1 MLLDELLSI
10 EVFQFMLVF
19 ARLGAAMM
27 FLPGYAAS
35 YVNARIRLSIA
46 VCITLLITPLIGGDF
61 LPPEPA
67 NAMLLALLFTKE
79 ITIGVFIGLIP
90 RYALIALDL
99 AGNKIGMDIGLSMA
113 NAFDPMFDS
122 NAPILST
129 FLSTIAIVLLF
140 ITNMHHLMI
149 ATIVDSYQIFTPGD
163 ILPNGDMLQYL
174 VKAIGTSFIIG
185 FKLSAPFVV
194 FSITF
199 QLALGLAARLM
210 PQLNIFFV
218 TVPIK
223 LYLGFYLLIISVT
236 IILGWFFKYFEDSL
250 IDFTSFG

>member
-1 MLLDELLSI
+1 MLLDELLSL

-46 VCITLLITPLIGGDF
+46 ICITLLITPLIGGDF
-61 LPPEPA
+61 LPSEPT
-67 NAMLLALLFTKE
+67 NTIMMALLFTKE
-79 ITIGVFIGLIP
+79 ITIGVFIGLVP

-99 AGNKIGMDIGLSMA
+99 AGNKIGMNMGLGMA
-113 NAFDPMFDS
+113 NAFDPMFDG

-129 FLSTIAIVLLF
+129 FLSTIAVVLLF

-149 ATIVDSYQIFTPGD
+149 AAVVDSYQIFTPGD
-163 ILPNGDMLQYL
+163 ILPNDDMLQYL
-174 VKAIGTSFIIG
+174 VKAIGTSFVIG
-185 FKLSAPFVV
+185 FKLAAPFIV
-194 FSITF
+194 FSLTF

-218 TVPIK
+218 TIPIK
-223 LYLGFYLLIISVT
+223 LYLGFYLLIISIT
-236 IILGWFFKYFEDSL
+236 TILGWFFKYFEDTL
-250 IDFTSFG
+250 IAFTSFG